1 MAQAQ
6 LDRPPV
12 VPIVPSDTGS
22 TRATNL
28 RFAQAINQAL
38 RGTLGAT
45 MGVTLA
51 ANATTSVFQDSRLG
65 PYTSISL
72 MPATAHAADVL
83 PSCWLEPTKGGV
95 TIHHALVPYAD
106 CTFTACLIG

>member
-12 VPIVPSDTGS
+12 VPVVPSDTGN

-28 RFAQAINQAL
+28 RFAAAINQAL
-38 RGTLGAT
+38 RGTIGAT
-45 MGVTLA
+45 IGVTLA
-51 ANATTSVFQDSRLG
+51 PNATTSVFQDSRIG
-65 PYTSISL
+65 PYTSVTL
-72 MPATAHAADVL
+72 APATAHAADVL
-83 PSCWLEPTKGGV
+83 PSCRIETTKGGV
-95 TIHHALVPYAD
+95 TIHHALVPYTD